1 MRMTEAVALRFS
13 VKKVFLKIS
22 LNSLEK
28 ICAKVSILIKLK
40 AEAFCFPVNFAKF
53 LRTPISKEDLWWL
66 PLEWNTQKEPK
77 KWFHKFISFL
87 WKGLAFFF
95 FFLVYLLVFVF
106 TEEIAFKHF
115 LFINITK
122 FRFFL
127 RWHRHWKVKVFYRSW
142 RLYNSFF

>member
-22 LNSLEK
+22 QNSPEK

-53 LRTPISKEDLWWL
+53 LRTLISKEDLWWL

-77 KWFHKFISFL
+77 NMISQIYILSLKTFV
-87 WKGLAFFF
+87 FFF
-95 FFLVYLLVFVF
+95 FFLVYLFVFVF

-115 LFINITK
+115 LLTNITK

-127 RWHRHWKVKVFYRSW
+127 WWRRH
-142 RLYNSFF
+142 

>member
-1 MRMTEAVALRFS
+1 MGFAFFTQKNRESLAAFCLPGRPIRCKLNWYVVRMTEAVALRFS

-66 PLEWNTQKEPK
+66 PLEWNTQKGPK
-77 KWFHKFISFL
+77 KMISQIYILSLKRF
-87 WKGLAFFF
+87 GF
-95 FFLVYLLVFVF
+95 FFLFSCL
-106 TEEIAFKHF
+106 F
-115 LFINITK
+115 LC
-122 FRFFL
+122 
-127 RWHRHWKVKVFYRSW
+127 VCFYW
-142 RLYNSFF
+142 RNCF